1 LLLCKF
7 SFLLQELLEGSTV
20 AVLVNEIEVVDCFEH
35 IEILNDMGTTLE
47 IGENAYL
54 VVGAF
59 LKLRILFELLGANLL
74 NGHFLFGFDIDGS
87 EYC

>member
-1 LLLCKF
+1 
-7 SFLLQELLEGSTV
+7 
-20 AVLVNEIEVVDCFEH
+20 
-35 IEILNDMGTTLE
+35 MGTTLE